1 MNPPSSAPGT
11 ARFGPYQVDGR
22 SGEIRKFGTRIKL
35 GEQPL
40 RILTVLMERPGELV
54 TREELRSQLWSEGTF
69 VDFDKGLNSAVQRL
83 RDVLSDTAQ
92 KAQWIETV
100 PRRGYRFVGDVQW
113 TGRESKPDS
122 LMASS
127 SKDEGPE
134 NSQHF
139 AEDSAEAILHP
150 TERFRNEG
158 EPHGFAEVGNGGQ
171 TPEIALT
178 EQKPYVAGK
187 PAHQLEIW
195 RLLAFASVVVLT
207 TTAALL
213 GLNFHGLRDRFLLPS
228 PKSQIQALAVL
239 PLTDLSGDSHQEY
252 FADGITE
259 ALITKLGNIST
270 ARVISRQSVMQY
282 KGSKKPLQE
291 IAHELNV
298 DAILEGAVERS
309 GDEVRVTVRLVHVN
323 PESQIWANQYNR
335 DIRDAIG
342 LQDAIAR
349 AVSDE
354 VQVQLMPNESTRLAT
369 NHPVNPEALDH
380 YLRGLYVASKYT
392 ENDMGTAIGHFKAA
406 IEKDP
411 TYAPAYAELSMA
423 YFWLGNPEQGG
434 PSARETMPR
443 ARAAVTKAL
452 QLTPSLA
459 RAHLALGLV
468 LLTDEWNWAGAE
480 NQYQMALKLNPN
492 CAECHAVYGALLMA
506 LGRDNDAV
514 LQINRAIEL
523 DPLNTAYREQLVLI
537 GFCSQKYDLA
547 ITQSEDLNSNNSA
560 LLVGLSYAE
569 KGMYPEAISN
579 LEKYRSRSGQAI
591 ALGYLAHVYGRAGK
605 ESEARKILR
614 ELKQLSTHHY
624 VFPSSFANAY
634 LGIGER
640 EQALTWLE
648 RAYEEKDP
656 WLFYLKV
663 WPALDPLRS
672 KSRFQALLHRVNF
685 PH

>member
-1 MNPPSSAPGT
+1 
-11 ARFGPYQVDGR
+11 
-22 SGEIRKFGTRIKL
+22 
-35 GEQPL
+35 
-40 RILTVLMERPGELV
+40 
-54 TREELRSQLWSEGTF
+54 
-69 VDFDKGLNSAVQRL
+69 
-83 RDVLSDTAQ
+83 
-92 KAQWIETV
+92 
-100 PRRGYRFVGDVQW
+100 
-113 TGRESKPDS
+113 
-122 LMASS
+122 MASS

-605 ESEARKILR
+605 ESEARKIIR